1 MFDEK
6 INLMFKR
13 YELNTIHDHENAL
26 KEIIQEVVL
35 FGLWRS
41 KFYEKAVFYGGS
53 ALRILYKLDRFSED
67 LDFSLI
73 APEKKFNIKKYL
85 RAVISE
91 LELWGFEV
99 STEEKNKKKKST
111 IESAFIKANTL
122 IHLIKI
128 DTNLKTHRNA
138 VMKIKLEVDIDPAVG
153 FTSEDKYHLHPIPF
167 TIKTMALPS
176 LFAGKMHALLCR
188 TRRTNIKGRDWYD
201 MIWFVK
207 NNIPCDLRYL
217 KNKMAQTGHIDMSES
232 LNKEKLAKLLY
243 EKIKEIDF
251 DSAKNDVEPFL
262 KNSGQREE
270 LRLWS
275 QTFFSDYLI
284 QEILVQTGLSTEHPE
299 MLTKSKGV

>member
-6 INLMFKR
+6 INQMLKR

-35 FGLWRS
+35 LGLWRS

-53 ALRILYKLDRFSED
+53 ALRIIHKLDRFSED

-73 APEKKFNIKKYL
+73 APEKKFDMKKYL
-85 RAVISE
+85 GSVKAE

-99 STEEKNKKKKST
+99 STEGKDKKNRST

-128 DTNLKTHRNA
+128 DTNLKTHKNA
-138 VMKIKLEVDIDPAVG
+138 VMKIKLEIDIDPAAG

-176 LFAGKMHALLCR
+176 LFAGKVHALLCR
-188 TRRTNIKGRDWYD
+188 TRQTNIKGRDWYD
-201 MIWFVK
+201 MIWFIK
-207 NNIPCDLRYL
+207 NSIPCELNYL
-217 KNKMAQTGHIDMSES
+217 KNKMVQTGHVDMSES
-232 LNKEKLAKLLY
+232 LTKERLAQLLT

-251 DSAKNDVEPFL
+251 DQAKKDVEPFL
-262 KNSGQREE
+262 KNSRQREE
-270 LRLWS
+270 LSLWS
-275 QTFFSDYLI
+275 KTFFSDYLV
-284 QEILVQTGLSTEHPE
+284 QEILVQPVVPTFI
-299 MLTKSKGV
+299 